1 MVYKVNDDGIVFL
14 GGRSGGELSGYLRC
28 LTNKEMQ
35 TKGSSLSTA

>member
-1 MVYKVNDDGIVFL
+1 MVYKVNDDGIVFF
-14 GGRSGGELSGYLRC
+14 GGEGGELSGYLRC